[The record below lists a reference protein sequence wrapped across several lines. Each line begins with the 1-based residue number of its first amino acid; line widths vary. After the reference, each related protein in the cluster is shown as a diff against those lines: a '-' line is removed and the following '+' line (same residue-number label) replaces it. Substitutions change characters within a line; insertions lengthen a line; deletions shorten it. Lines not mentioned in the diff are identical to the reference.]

1 MPLTQLPQMCTTTVQ
16 VPKLRT
22 VVNIVRHWQSVDGVA
37 IVIRCPLTSL
47 FCPGSHPES
56 HLPWVV
62 TPPNCDSSQFVGT
75 MTLWKSTG
83 PWLRRKSLNLDLFSP
98 DYSRV
103 LHFGHGFP
111 DTCCRALPG
120 PWEAARGLETLVL
133 VVVTLP
139 LVKVVC
145 ARLLLREVT
154 ASSMSTF
161 GGETL
166 IYVNILFLIIVSSVH
181 SSIPWWVLHETIT
194 LVFEKWSYFQSLLR
208 VLIGILL

>member
-22 VVNIVRHWQSVDGVA
+22 VVNIVRHCQSVDGVA

-62 TPPNCDSSQFVGT
+62 TPPQLLPNCDSSQFVGT

-111 DTCCRALPG
+111 DTRCRALPG
-120 PWEAARGLETLVL
+120 PWEAARGLEYLSAGGGNLTIGQGGVCQASPPRSYCLVDEYIWG
-133 VVVTLP
+133 
-139 LVKVVC
+139 
-145 ARLLLREVT
+145 RDFE
-154 ASSMSTF
+154 SM
-161 GGETL
+161 
-166 IYVNILFLIIVSSVH
+166 
-181 SSIPWWVLHETIT
+181 
-194 LVFEKWSYFQSLLR
+194 
-208 VLIGILL
+208 

>member
-1 MPLTQLPQMCTTTVQ
+1 MPLTQLPQMCTTTGQ

-22 VVNIVRHWQSVDGVA
+22 VVNIVQHWQSVDGVA

-62 TPPNCDSSQFVGT
+62 TPPQFLPNCDSSQFVGT

-83 PWLRRKSLNLDLFSP
+83 PWLRRKSLNLNCFLLIAVEFCTLGTDSQTHA
-98 DYSRV
+98 V
-103 LHFGHGFP
+103 
-111 DTCCRALPG
+111 G
-120 PWEAARGLETLVL
+120 PSQGLGRQPVGWNTLVL
-133 VVVTLP
+133 AVVTLP

-154 ASSMSTF
+154 ASSMSIF

-166 IYVNILFLIIVSSVH
+166 KLCKYPVILSPIH
-181 SSIPWWVLHETIT
+181 SSIPWWVFHETIT
-194 LVFEKWSYFQSLLR
+194 LVFGKWSHF
-208 VLIGILL
+208 

>member
-1 MPLTQLPQMCTTTVQ
+1 MPLTQLPQMCTTSVQ

-22 VVNIVRHWQSVDGVA
+22 IVNIVRHWQSVDGVA

-47 FCPGSHPES
+47 FCPGSHLES

-62 TPPNCDSSQFVGT
+62 TPPQFLPNCDSSQFVGT

-98 DYSRV
+98 DCSRV

-120 PWEAARGLETLVL
+120 PWEAARGLEYLSAGGGNLTTGQDGVCQASPPRSYCLVDEYIWG
-133 VVVTLP
+133 
-139 LVKVVC
+139 
-145 ARLLLREVT
+145 RD
-154 ASSMSTF
+154 
-161 GGETL
+161 
-166 IYVNILFLIIVSSVH
+166 
-181 SSIPWWVLHETIT
+181 
-194 LVFEKWSYFQSLLR
+194 FEAL
-208 VLIGILL
+208 